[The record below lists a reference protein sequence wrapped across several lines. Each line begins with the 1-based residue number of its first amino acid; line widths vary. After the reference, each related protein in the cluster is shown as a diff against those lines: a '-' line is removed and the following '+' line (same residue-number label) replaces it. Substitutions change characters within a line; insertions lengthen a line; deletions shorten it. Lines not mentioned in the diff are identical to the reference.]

1 MKNYELFNIVQTL
14 NTFEMSKTELPVK
27 VGFTILQN
35 RQKMRQ
41 VIEPFVDARNEIIK
55 KYSSGSMEVSP
66 ENEGYADCLKEMD
79 ELGKTDAEPFELK
92 KIKLSDIENIELSAE
107 MISALMC
114 MIEE

>member
-1 MKNYELFNIVQTL
+1 MKNIELFNIVQVL
-14 NTFEMSKTELPVK
+14 NQFEMSKTSLPVK

-55 KYSSGSMEVSP
+55 KYSSGSMEIKPSD
-66 ENEGYADCLKEMD
+66 ENYTQCIEEMG
-79 ELGKTDAEPFELK
+79 ELGREDTEPIEFK
-92 KIKLSDIENIELSAE
+92 KIKLSDIENVELSAE

>member
-1 MKNYELFNIVQTL
+1 MKNFELFNIVQAL
-14 NTFEMSKTELPVK
+14 NQFEMSKTALPVK
-27 VGFTILQN
+27 VGYTILQN

-55 KYSSGSMEVSP
+55 KYSDGTMEVKPSDK
-66 ENEGYADCLKEMD
+66 GYAQCLKEMD
-79 ELGKTDAEPFELK
+79 ELGQEEQAVELK